1 MNKILTQFLDKPIS
15 RDVYYIPTEISPKE
29 IDDTLKFLIDTSIE
43 AEKIFFKEAKESNS
57 LKEME
62 IEKNSLKDLAKILK
76 DGIENIEKILNEW
89 E

>member
-1 MNKILTQFLDKPIS
+1 M
-15 RDVYYIPTEISPKE
+15 
-29 IDDTLKFLIDTSIE
+29 IDTSIE
-43 AEKIFFKEAKESNS
+43 AEKVFFKEAKESNS

-76 DGIENIEKILNEW
+76 DGIENIDKMLNEW

>member
-1 MNKILTQFLDKPIS
+1 M
-15 RDVYYIPTEISPKE
+15 
-29 IDDTLKFLIDTSIE
+29 IDTSIE
-43 AEKIFFKEAKESNS
+43 AEKVFFKEAKKNNI

-76 DGIENIEKILNEW
+76 DGIENIDKVLNEW